1 MKIVMWLIL
10 IFLTTSCAP
19 LTTTYPSSEI
29 IIGVRDSSTHE
40 PISGATVL
48 SSVNVFF
55 YPVMDDNMFGRGG
68 VIPSFVAINEPDGWT
83 AITDHDGQAF
93 ASTAGGSPSVPHD
106 TRFVQHIPHRQSG
119 RCDDVDQGHSRSGN
133 SARTNSGVSDTA
145 PTALTGSGHGSV
157 RFLPWG
163 EDLKEFRERIIELIN
178 HPLFEWNDGVVRDRN
193 MLGTH
198 LRTALCNVAV
208 ANPVTFPEIGKAIF
222 TV

>member
-93 ASTAGGSPSVPHD
+93 ASTAGGSPSNIAILAGGYPMTRGSFNTSPTGRVVDVTMWTKGTVDLATPHE
-106 TRFVQHIPHRQSG
+106 
-119 RCDDVDQGHSRSGN
+119 
-133 SARTNSGVSDTA
+133 RT
-145 PTALTGSGHGSV
+145 L
-157 RFLPWG
+157 
-163 EDLKEFRERIIELIN
+163 EFRILL
-178 HPLFEWNDGVVRDRN
+178 PQ
-193 MLGTH
+193 
-198 LRTALCNVAV
+198 
-208 ANPVTFPEIGKAIF
+208 P
-222 TV
+222 